1 MLLNAFSKF
10 ESSRH
15 QQEEK
20 QDFVNTFITLHSGIS
35 YLTLKMALR
44 LVTRALQRNTL
55 VSACRPISTS
65 QSLRETFTIQ
75 DEDDFKAKVI
85 DSSVPVIVDFS
96 AGWCGPCK
104 ILGPRLDAAVAN
116 TNSKVNLAIVDIDE
130 NGDLALEHN
139 VQAVPTVVAFK
150 DGKVVDK
157 FVGLIDEDKLDSFV
171 TKLHS

>member
-1 MLLNAFSKF
+1 
-10 ESSRH
+10 
-15 QQEEK
+15 
-20 QDFVNTFITLHSGIS
+20 
-35 YLTLKMALR
+35 MALR